1 MTWTNSVRTI
11 LTRAVVQ
18 FQRKASSINYGPA
31 ERHDHHP
38 KPDGSSA
45 DLKRSNGEV
54 VAERHHDDPT
64 SSCPGMTA
72 KSNGEVVEQSSGT
85 VASSDGTS
93 VPDEPL
99 KMMHQEPDTGVQI
112 NPLLKSWE
120 LALCPIAG
128 MASLT
133 AGLAF
138 VIMYKE
144 FLDESPAAVLIDKRM
159 KVVGGQT
166 SQAELDGSPEWTW
179 KKKAQ
184 KYAQESP
191 LQHLSKKGN
200 SISPNEHDHQLHKL
214 WMQDPGCN
222 CTLTYACR

>member
-18 FQRKASSINYGPA
+18 FQRRASSVNYGPA

-38 KPDGSSA
+38 KPDGSGA
-45 DLKRSNGEV
+45 DLKKSNGLV
-54 VAERHHDDPT
+54 VAGRHHDDPT
-64 SSCPGMTA
+64 SRCPGMTT

-85 VASSDGTS
+85 VTSSHGTS

-112 NPLLKSWE
+112 IPLLEPWE
-120 LALCPIAG
+120 LPLWPLAG

-133 AGLAF
+133 AGIAF

-166 SQAELDGSPEWTW
+166 PQAEPEWTW

-200 SISPNEHDHQLHKL
+200 SISPNEHDHQLHK
-214 WMQDPGCN
+214 
-222 CTLTYACR
+222 

>member
-1 MTWTNSVRTI
+1 MRMKVTRTNSVRTI
-11 LTRAVVQ
+11 LTRPVVQ
-18 FQRKASSINYGPA
+18 FQRRASSINYGPA

-45 DLKRSNGEV
+45 DLKKSNGEV

-64 SSCPGMTA
+64 SSCPGMTT

-93 VPDEPL
+93 VPDGPF

-112 NPLLKSWE
+112 IPLLKSWD
-120 LALCPIAG
+120 IAR

-138 VIMYKE
+138 GIMYKE

-159 KVVGGQT
+159 KAVGGQT
-166 SQAELDGSPEWTW
+166 PQAELDGSPEWTW
-179 KKKAQ
+179 RRRLRSMHKRVHCSICQRRGTA
-184 KYAQESP
+184 Y
-191 LQHLSKKGN
+191 LQM
-200 SISPNEHDHQLHKL
+200 SIIISCTSN
-214 WMQDPGCN
+214 GCRI
-222 CTLTYACR
+222 LAASVH

>member
-1 MTWTNSVRTI
+1 MTT
-11 LTRAVVQ
+11 
-18 FQRKASSINYGPA
+18 
-31 ERHDHHP
+31 
-38 KPDGSSA
+38 
-45 DLKRSNGEV
+45 
-54 VAERHHDDPT
+54 
-64 SSCPGMTA
+64 

-85 VASSDGTS
+85 VTSSHGTS

-112 NPLLKSWE
+112 IPLLEPWE
-120 LALCPIAG
+120 LPLWPLAG

-133 AGLAF
+133 AGIAF

-144 FLDESPAAVLIDKRM
+144 FLDES
-159 KVVGGQT
+159 
-166 SQAELDGSPEWTW
+166 QAEPEWTW

-200 SISPNEHDHQLHKL
+200 SISPNEHDHQLHK
-214 WMQDPGCN
+214 
-222 CTLTYACR
+222 